1 MNIPSAPATAV
12 QVLETLEKFY
22 SEAHCALHYRNPYQ
36 LLVATVLSAQCTD
49 VRVNQVTPEFFR
61 AYPDIPALAA
71 AALPDL
77 EERIRSTGF
86 FRNKARNLKNCAQ
99 RLLTDF
105 NGEVPSTLEELV
117 SLPGIG
123 RKTANVLLGNAFGI
137 PGMVVDTH
145 VKRIA
150 FRLGWTRHQ
159 DPDRIEQD
167 LCGLFPPEKW
177 TQAGHVLIAHGRRIC
192 KAPVPNC
199 SLCPVG
205 TACPRTGVKK
215 QR

>member
-1 MNIPSAPATAV
+1 MNIPPAPENAV
-12 QVLETLEKFY
+12 QLLETLEDFY
-22 SEAHCALHYRNPYQ
+22 PEAHCALHYRNPYQ

-49 VRVNQVTPEFFR
+49 VRVNQVTPEFFQ

-86 FRNKARNLKNCAQ
+86 FRNKARNLKHCAQ

-105 NGEVPSTLEELV
+105 NGVVPATLEELV
-117 SLPGIG
+117 GLPGIG

-150 FRLGWTRHQ
+150 FRLGWTPHQ

-192 KAPVPNC
+192 KAPVPSC

-205 TACPRTGVKK
+205 TNCPRTGVKK